1 MGRSNRNQTFER
13 AQWHQADCDH
23 SCRASH
29 LESAAGLWHSASFR
43 DYGPAKG
50 GQQTFEQ
57 VNISER
63 LFTLSDK
70 EYQQCSVS
78 HIACGSSRA
87 ADGKRMSLNVEE
99 IGGSLTVQHYV
110 EDIAEKQHCL
120 IISTSDVFASG
131 NRTTVQVVWKLIAKP
146 LSDITCEFT
155 NVVLVHTTDD
165 YENFIGKKRHNF

>member
-57 VNISER
+57 VHRVSFDHESKLRKTPFFVRIAKFGSWVGER
-63 LFTLSDK
+63 LFPK
-70 EYQQCSVS
+70 
-78 HIACGSSRA
+78 
-87 ADGKRMSLNVEE
+87 
-99 IGGSLTVQHYV
+99 
-110 EDIAEKQHCL
+110 
-120 IISTSDVFASG
+120 
-131 NRTTVQVVWKLIAKP
+131 
-146 LSDITCEFT
+146 
-155 NVVLVHTTDD
+155 
-165 YENFIGKKRHNF
+165 